1 MTLTFAPATVGTP
14 DIAEPADGTLPGPW
28 MLPHRR
34 EPAPLTQFAAPGW
47 TIPPSTRTELPSV
60 QVQLRQIKDWT
71 GWSFR
76 TLGTLTG
83 TTHPT
88 IEAVL
93 EGRTR
98 LTRTPDT
105 ARRISVLH
113 RLIVRLRVVVHGDP
127 EMLVRILSEPPGDG
141 RPSAVELFTAG
152 DLAAAYLA
160 ALDVI
165 RPPRTGGMM
174 RSLFPGRPGE
184 ATSALHDQ

>member
-1 MTLTFAPATVGTP
+1 MTLTFAPTTVGAP
-14 DIAEPADGTLPGPW
+14 DIAEPADDTLPGPW
-28 MLPHRR
+28 TLPQGR
-34 EPAPLTQFAAPGW
+34 EAIPFAPASDW
-47 TIPPSTRTELPSV
+47 TIPPSTPTEVPSI
-60 QVQLRQIKDWT
+60 QAQLRQIRDWT

-76 TLGTLTG
+76 MLGTLTG

-93 EGRTR
+93 QGRTR

-113 RLIVRLRVVVHGDP
+113 RLIVRLRVVVHGDL
-127 EMLVRILSEPPGDG
+127 ELLVRVLSEPPGDG
-141 RPSAVELFTAG
+141 RRSAVELFSAG

-165 RPPRTGGMM
+165 RPPRTDGMM
-174 RSLFPGRPGE
+174 RSLFPARPGE

>member
-1 MTLTFAPATVGTP
+1 MTLTFAPATVGAP
-14 DIAEPADGTLPGPW
+14 DIAEPADDTLPGPW
-28 MLPHRR
+28 TLPHRG
-34 EPAPLTQFAAPGW
+34 EPAPLTQFAASDW
-47 TIPPSTRTELPSV
+47 TIPPSTPTEFPSV

-127 EMLVRILSEPPGDG
+127 DMLVRVLSEPPGDG
-141 RPSAVELFTAG
+141 RPPATELFTAG
-152 DLAAAYLA
+152 DLAGAYLA
-160 ALDVI
+160 ALDVLH
-165 RPPRTGGMM
+165 PPRTGNMM
-174 RSLFPGRPGE
+174 RSVFPAQPGK